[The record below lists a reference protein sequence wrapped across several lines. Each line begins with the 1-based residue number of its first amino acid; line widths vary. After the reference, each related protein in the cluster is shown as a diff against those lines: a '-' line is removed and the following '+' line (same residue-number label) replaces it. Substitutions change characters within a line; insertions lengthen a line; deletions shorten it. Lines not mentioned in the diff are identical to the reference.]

1 METSKPN
8 GRNSI
13 AKLGYGQICL
23 KEQNLKSNKKIDFN
37 PLTNIRNINTISS
50 LHRKTVLS
58 ENLQS
63 KSNGKHEFAL
73 QTKSFLCPN
82 NKTFHN

>member
-23 KEQNLKSNKKIDFN
+23 KEQNLKSNKKIDLN
-37 PLTNIRNINTISS
+37 PLKKYT
-50 LHRKTVLS
+50 
-58 ENLQS
+58 
-63 KSNGKHEFAL
+63 KHQYDFKF
-73 QTKSFLCPN
+73 T
-82 NKTFHN
+82 